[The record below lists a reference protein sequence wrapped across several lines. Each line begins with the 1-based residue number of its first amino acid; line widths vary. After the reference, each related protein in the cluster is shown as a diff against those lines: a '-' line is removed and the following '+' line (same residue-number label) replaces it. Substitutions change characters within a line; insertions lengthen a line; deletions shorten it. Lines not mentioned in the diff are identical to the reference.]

1 MDRLP
6 TQSHMEA
13 ALPVLDLPRH
23 KPAVTTLMQFRE
35 RQTRTQMSFTTPI
48 TVPSG
53 MSVLVLEVD
62 GHQPNE
68 LQDFAGEVSFV
79 VDLDPPV
86 LVHGTGRVDGPTLRF
101 HEKDMDHTGKDIR
114 VWAIRPEHDGHFVAE
129 HTAQF

>member
-1 MDRLP
+1 MLDRPDERSVTHPEPLVVPDP
-6 TQSHMEA
+6 TE
-13 ALPVLDLPRH
+13 LVVR
-23 KPAVTTLMQFRE
+23 RE
-35 RQTRTQMSFTTPI
+35 RQTS

-53 MSVLVLEVD
+53 MSVRVLEVD

-86 LVHGTGRVDGPTLRF
+86 LVHGRGRVDGPTVRF

-114 VWAIRPEHDGHFVAE
+114 VWTIRPEHDGHFVAE
-129 HTAQF
+129 HAAQF